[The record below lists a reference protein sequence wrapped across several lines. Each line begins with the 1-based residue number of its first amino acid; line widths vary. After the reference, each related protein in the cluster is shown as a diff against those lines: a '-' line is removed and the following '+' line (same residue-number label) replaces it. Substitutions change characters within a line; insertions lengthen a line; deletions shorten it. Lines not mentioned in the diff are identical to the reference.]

1 MITGMGMNTMMYR
14 IAVSVLY
21 MVYTMSEVPS
31 NLLMPKLGSTMWMTP
46 NRDLLKQHWFLDA

>member
-1 MITGMGMNTMMYR
+1 MMYR

-46 NRDLLKQHWFLDA
+46 NHDPLKHHWFLDA

>member
-1 MITGMGMNTMMYR
+1 MMYR

-21 MVYTMSEVPS
+21 LVSTMSEVPS

-46 NRDLLKQHWFLDA
+46 NHDLWKQHSFLDA